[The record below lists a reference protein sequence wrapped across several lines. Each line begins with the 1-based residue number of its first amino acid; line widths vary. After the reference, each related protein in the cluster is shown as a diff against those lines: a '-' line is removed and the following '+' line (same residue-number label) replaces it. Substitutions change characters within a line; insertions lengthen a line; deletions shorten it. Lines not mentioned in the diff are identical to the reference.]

1 MTYTMGY
8 GQQAFPRATE
18 GTHAIDLRLGGAILF
33 LAGSIILMGI
43 ISAEALYPAPYTTG
57 GSEISDLGGTRP
69 PEGLVLQP
77 SATIFDVSMIVIG
90 LMVIAGSIFVHRAF
104 GRRAV
109 TIPILV
115 LGVGALGVGL
125 FPGNTG
131 TPHAL
136 FAMATFIAGGRG
148 VHHQLDRHEWTVPVS
163 LDAVR
168 GRRPG
173 DARELYRPGRCRAA
187 GLARRGRSRAMD
199 RVPDRALDHGVRRLH
214 GRSGTGLIRQGL
226 TFVHGAIDV
235 PRLDHPTM
243 DMPVDPCEPVRPCP
257 RRP

>member
-1 MTYTMGY
+1 MTYTTGY

-90 LMVIAGSIFVHRAF
+90 LMVIAGSVFVHRAF

-136 FAMATFIAGGRG
+136 FAMATFIAGGVACITSSIATSGPFRYLSMLFG
-148 VHHQLDRHEWTVPVS
+148 
-163 LDAVR
+163 AVALATL
-168 GRRPG
+168 GSYIVLG
-173 DARELYRPGRCRAA
+173 DAAPLASLGAGGLERWIVYPIVLWITGFGGYMAGRA
-187 GLARRGRSRAMD
+187 
-199 RVPDRALDHGVRRLH
+199 
-214 GRSGTGLIRQGL
+214 QG
-226 TFVHGAIDV
+226 
-235 PRLDHPTM
+235 
-243 DMPVDPCEPVRPCP
+243 
-257 RRP
+257 